1 MRRLWWVSLLVAALA
16 IGSSVAAFAAH
27 PTQMC
32 LDLEQEHTYD
42 TSNDDYMYRL
52 LAYPG
57 ATDAGHPAEHDE
69 CVTEL
74 VEPGQDWEGTEI
86 DFEIIEDDDGDTP
99 EEPDMTCTV
108 GEGQASCWVAP
119 PSAEDGTQTIRG
131 WIDLDQ
137 NGPEVEADRSE
148 YPDDDADNLDGTD
161 VVLWQWSTEG
171 MTSASSVTIDY
182 VRRIG
187 GFRGRVTSNYG
198 PCSADRTVKVFKRRT
213 DGRRLIGT
221 SETDENGSWRV
232 TGLGNIRGRFYAVAT
247 RTTRNSASPGRD
259 MTCLR
264 DRSPAVRVP

>member
-1 MRRLWWVSLLVAALA
+1 MVAALA

-32 LDLEQEHTYD
+32 LDLEQEETHD
-42 TSNDDYMYRL
+42 KSNDDYMYRL

-57 ATDAGHPAEHDE
+57 ATDDGHPAEHDE

-86 DFEIIEDDDGDTP
+86 DFEIIEDANGDSP
-99 EEPDMTCTV
+99 EDPDMTCTV

-148 YPDDDADNLDGTD
+148 DPDDDADNLDGTD
-161 VVLWQWSTEG
+161 VVLWHWDTANTTSESTI
-171 MTSASSVTIDY
+171 TIRDDPSLSF
-182 VRRIG
+182 VH
-187 GFRGRVTSNYG
+187 GRVKSEYD
-198 PCSADRTVKVFKRRT
+198 PCSVDRRVKVFKKRN
-213 DGRRLIGT
+213 DGRRLVGT
-221 SETDENGSWRV
+221 THTDASGRWDYPVARARRV
-232 TGLGNIRGRFYAVAT
+232 YAVAT
-247 RTTRNSASPGRD
+247 ATTRNTASPSSD

-264 DRSPAVRVP
+264 ARSSTIRIG